1 MRMGKGHLFRAY
13 GRDSK
18 AGRPVGSFVGEKGR
32 YVLIQDNWQGEAVGS
47 LTKSGD
53 ILCAWL
59 GVHIWLSMVGRKLEA
74 GAKIKDAVSY

>member
-32 YVLIQDNWQGEAVGS
+32 YVLI
-47 LTKSGD
+47 
-53 ILCAWL
+53 
-59 GVHIWLSMVGRKLEA
+59 
-74 GAKIKDAVSY
+74 